1 MTSIDFEG
9 ENIISI
15 LNRKVTSMNILDAHK
30 IIYDY
35 IDTVSNK
42 KGKFFRLY
50 SLKNSVVEI
59 EAAWKLYFAHIIIFK
74 NWESPEWLDTFETL
88 ISMLPYF
95 YSDIGIE
102 DYYAYEKKINN
113 YQKSFFRFFYKKE
126 ISELQQEQKH
136 ILELF
141 FEDTQDFMAR
151 YGENGIYTGLKD
163 SYRQAVLDIADK
175 YDASQFD
182 LKTYSGIYQYF
193 DHVADICTRVYKA
206 AEIPLNSK
214 DVKTFLPFPLLP
226 IVLQNFNHDKDG
238 NEIITG
244 HYKDYILSNLQ
255 RRKRNDIN

>member
-1 MTSIDFEG
+1 
-9 ENIISI
+9 
-15 LNRKVTSMNILDAHK
+15 MNILDAHK

-42 KGKFFRLY
+42 KGKFFRFDN
-50 SLKNSVVEI
+50 LKNSVDEI
-59 EAAWKLYFAHIIIFK
+59 EDAWKLYFAHIIIFK

-95 YSDIGIE
+95 YFDFLVD
-102 DYYAYEKKINN
+102 DYHKEEAELNKYQNSVFSVF
-113 YQKSFFRFFYKKE
+113 QKSKIKEAKDVLNFCSKCMTDYSLRFIKE
-126 ISELQQEQKH
+126 RG
-136 ILELF
+136 
-141 FEDTQDFMAR
+141 ED
-151 YGENGIYTGLKD
+151 GIYTGLKD
-163 SYRQAVLDIADK
+163 SSRQAVLAIADK

-214 DVKTFLPFPLLP
+214 DVKIFLPFPLLP

-255 RRKRNDIN
+255 RRKQNDIN